1 MNKQGALFVVVL
13 SALVAGGGVV
23 MSTANAAETVTPQ
36 TIVQVGRYSTVE
48 SAQTGSAVDGS
59 FLISVR
65 AISAGSN
72 IARIADAD
80 VIAMG
85 HTFCSAIDAGISAAD
100 FKTSA
105 DLMDIPRGTYRA
117 VLATSEAFYCPS
129 HLGVSF

>member
-23 MSTANAAETVTPQ
+23 MSTANAAVTVTPQ

-85 HTFCSAIDAGISAAD
+85 HTFCSASDAGISAAD

>member
-1 MNKQGALFVVVL
+1 MSTRGYIVGAVGIAMVAV
-13 SALVAGGGVV
+13 SAL
-23 MSTANAAETVTPQ
+23 TAMTTATAAEPA
-36 TIVQVGRYSTVE
+36 QVGRYSTVE

-72 IARIADAD
+72 MSRIADAD

-85 HTFCSAIDAGISAAD
+85 HTFCSAIDAGITAAD

-105 DLMDIPRGTYRA
+105 DLMGIPRGTYRA